1 MSNTSG
7 QSGNTT
13 YTGIVKWFSNK
24 LGYGFIRVVSE
35 GDRHNDDIF
44 VHQSRV
50 TPNVSEYRTLRKGE
64 YVQLEIM
71 PDEKKTWQANNV
83 TGVCGGPLLCDTYH
97 RPRGNRN
104 QQSTD
109 ESTAGSESQS
119 NQ

>member
-7 QSGNTT
+7 QSTNTT
-13 YTGIVKWFSNK
+13 YLGMVKWFSNK
-24 LGYGFIRVVSE
+24 LGYGFIKVVSE

-83 TGVCGGPLLCDTYH
+83 TGVLGGPLLCDTYY
-97 RPRGNRN
+97 RPRGSRN
-104 QQSTD
+104 QNDDSTNN
-109 ESTAGSESQS
+109 SESHS